1 VQNQEEFMSRSRTVV
16 FTARVA
22 ALAGAVA
29 VTIAVPLF
37 GTSSV
42 SGADPT
48 PPPSTS
54 TSATTNG
61 HGWIG

>member
-1 VQNQEEFMSRSRTVV
+1 MARS
-16 FTARVA
+16 FAGISMPRVA
-22 ALAGAVA
+22 AVAGAAA
-29 VTIAVPLF
+29 VVLTVSVL
-37 GTSSV
+37 GTSGVTS
-42 SGADPT
+42 ADTT